1 MKRHHYFKLYRTCNA
16 CANYSGTCGE
26 HGDKSRNPRAR
37 AIKCRCFENVREYGK
52 KICLAIFGDRKE
64 QE

>member
-1 MKRHHYFKLYRTCNA
+1 MRSDPQFKCHRTCRL
-16 CANYSGTCGE
+16 CANYGTYCGE

-37 AIKCRCFENVREYGK
+37 AIKCRCFENVCEYGK

-64 QE
+64 QK